1 MIFTVEEENVTLAA
15 DKGLKFNEFR
25 KQMSSV
31 GHVILHT

>member
-1 MIFTVEEENVTLAA
+1 MIITVEEENVTVTA
-15 DKGLKFNEFR
+15 DQGLKCNEFR